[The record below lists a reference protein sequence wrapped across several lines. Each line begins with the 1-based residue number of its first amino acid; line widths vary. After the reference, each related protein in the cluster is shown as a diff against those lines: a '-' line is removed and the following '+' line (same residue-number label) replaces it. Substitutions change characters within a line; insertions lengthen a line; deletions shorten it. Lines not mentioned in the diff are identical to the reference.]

1 MIHSIHNVNGLAMRE
16 MDLGL
21 LRTFVSV
28 VDAGGFTRAGERV
41 HKTQSTVS
49 QQIRRLEEQL
59 GRPLLDRNSRLVAL
73 TDDGERLLGY
83 ARRLL
88 ALNDEARSALSGQ
101 AAPELVRLGVP
112 EDYAVER
119 LPGLLA
125 GFARQNRRV
134 RLDVRCDLSVRLRA
148 DLEAGDLDLALV
160 KQEPGRSGARTA
172 WREPLCWVGPADS
185 PLHRE
190 DPLPLV
196 LFPQGCVYRNRAVH
210 ELDRAGRAWRVAYSS
225 PNHAGVRAAV
235 AGGLGVSVLPLSA
248 LPPGTRRLG
257 PPDGLPPLPET
268 ELALLVAAGRR
279 SDGADLVARLLTDSL
294 PEPVWA

>member
-1 MIHSIHNVNGLAMRE
+1 MVGPMRE

-49 QQIRRLEEQL
+49 QQIRRLEEQVGL
-59 GRPLLDRNSRLVAL
+59 PLLDRNSRTVAL

-88 ALNDEARSALSGQ
+88 ALNDEANAVLSGRP
-101 AAPELVRLGVP
+101 AAEVVRLGVP

-119 LPGLLA
+119 LPRLLA
-125 GFARQNRRV
+125 DFARANRRL

-148 DLEAGDLDLALV
+148 DVECGDLDIVLV
-160 KQEPGRSGARTA
+160 KQEPGRPGALRA
-172 WREPLCWVGPADS
+172 WREPLCWVGPAAED
-185 PLHRE
+185 LHRE

-210 ELDRAGRAWRVAYSS
+210 ELERAGRRWRVAYSS

-235 AGGLGVSVLPLSA
+235 SGGLGVSVLPHSA
-248 LPPGTRRLG
+248 LPPGGRFLG
-257 PPDGLPPLPET
+257 VADGLPALPET
-268 ELALLVAAGRR
+268 ELALLTGSTARGAGVEMVT
-279 SDGADLVARLLTDSL
+279 GLLMESL

>member
-1 MIHSIHNVNGLAMRE
+1 MRE

-49 QQIRRLEEQL
+49 QQIRRLEEQVGL
-59 GRPLLDRNSRLVAL
+59 PLLDRNSRAVAL

-88 ALNDEARSALSGQ
+88 ALNDEANAMLSGRP
-101 AAPELVRLGVP
+101 AAEVVRLGVP

-119 LPGLLA
+119 LPRLLA
-125 GFARQNRRV
+125 DFARANRRL
-134 RLDVRCDLSVRLRA
+134 RLDVRCDLSVRLRS
-148 DLEAGDLDLALV
+148 DVECGDLDIALI
-160 KQEPGRSGARTA
+160 KQEPGRPGALRA
-172 WREPLCWVGPADS
+172 WREPLCWVGPAAEE
-185 PLHRE
+185 LHRE

-210 ELDRAGRAWRVAYSS
+210 ELERAGRRWRVAYSS

-235 AGGLGVSVLPLSA
+235 SGGLGVSVLPHSA
-248 LPPGTRRLG
+248 LPPGARFLG
-257 PPDGLPPLPET
+257 VADGLPSLPET
-268 ELALLVAAGRR
+268 ELALLIGSAAR
-279 SDGADLVARLLTDSL
+279 GAGVEMVTALLTESL

>member
-1 MIHSIHNVNGLAMRE
+1 MVGPMRE

-49 QQIRRLEEQL
+49 QQIRRLEEQVGL
-59 GRPLLDRNSRLVAL
+59 PLLDRNSRAVAL

-88 ALNDEARSALSGQ
+88 ALNDEANAVLSGRP
-101 AAPELVRLGVP
+101 AAEVVRLGVP

-119 LPGLLA
+119 LPRLLA
-125 GFARQNRRV
+125 DFARANRRL

-148 DLEAGDLDLALV
+148 DVECGDLDIALV
-160 KQEPGRSGARTA
+160 KQEPGRPGALRA
-172 WREPLCWVGPADS
+172 WREPLCWVGPAAED
-185 PLHRE
+185 LHRE

-210 ELDRAGRAWRVAYSS
+210 ELERAGRRWRVAYSS

-235 AGGLGVSVLPLSA
+235 SGGLGVSVLPHSA
-248 LPPGTRRLG
+248 LPTGARFLG
-257 PPDGLPPLPET
+257 VADGLPALPET
-268 ELALLVAAGRR
+268 ELALLTGGAAR
-279 SDGADLVARLLTDSL
+279 GAGVEMVTALLTESL

>member
-1 MIHSIHNVNGLAMRE
+1 MRE

-49 QQIRRLEEQL
+49 QQIRRLEEQVGL
-59 GRPLLDRNSRLVAL
+59 SLLDRNSRSVLL

-88 ALNDEARSALSGQ
+88 ALNDEAHAALSGRP
-101 AAPELVRLGVP
+101 AAEMVRLGVP

-119 LPGLLA
+119 LPRLLA
-125 GFARQNRRV
+125 DFARQNRRV

-148 DLEAGDLDLALV
+148 DIETGDLDLALV
-160 KQEPGRSGARTA
+160 KQEPGHPGAHTA
-172 WREPLCWVGPADS
+172 WREPLCWVGPADED
-185 PLHRE
+185 LHRE

-225 PNHAGVRAAV
+225 PNDAGVRAAV
-235 AGGLGVSVLPLSA
+235 SGGLGISVLPHSA
-248 LPPGTRRLG
+248 LPPSARFLG
-257 PPDGLPPLPET
+257 VEDGLPALPET
-268 ELALLVAAGRR
+268 ELALLVRDGLRG
-279 SDGADLVARLLTDSL
+279 DGADLVTRLLTESL
-294 PEPVWA
+294 PEPAWA

>member
-1 MIHSIHNVNGLAMRE
+1 MRD

-28 VDAGGFTRAGERV
+28 VDAGGFTRGGERV

-49 QQIRRLEEQL
+49 QQIRRLEEQVGL
-59 GRPLLDRNSRLVAL
+59 SLLDRNSRTVLL

-88 ALNDEARSALSGQ
+88 ALNDEAHSVLSGRK
-101 AAPELVRLGVP
+101 AVEVVRLGVP

-119 LPGLLA
+119 LPRLLA
-125 GFARQNRRV
+125 DFARQNRQL

-148 DLEAGDLDLALV
+148 DVEAGDLDLALV
-160 KQEPGRSGARTA
+160 KQEPGHPGARAA
-172 WREPLCWVGPADS
+172 WREPLCWIGPADHD
-185 PLHRE
+185 LHRE

-196 LFPQGCVYRNRAVH
+196 VFPQGCVYRNRAVH
-210 ELDRAGRAWRVAYSS
+210 ELERAGRPWRVAYSS

-235 AGGLGVSVLPLSA
+235 AGGLGVSVLPRSA
-248 LPPGTRRLG
+248 LPPGARFLDEA
-257 PPDGLPPLPET
+257 DGLPLLPET
-268 ELALLVAAGRR
+268 ELALLVGTAMHG
-279 SDGADLVARLLTDSL
+279 DGAALVARLLSESL